1 MRIRGLSV
9 ARKQRGVQ
17 IELVVGRKRQDRDR
31 VTHPGAIEALA
42 AIRAGR
48 GNKNC
53 ADALDGARQFRIPAP
68 QHDDAMA
75 LQRAKL
81 LGRAERDRTAADDD
95 HDGIAR
101 LRHQRGSLRPAASL
115 GIRRIRVPHTGTVF
129 DDPFAGCARLGPAAQ
144 GPIGTF
150 P

>member
-9 ARKQRGVQ
+9 AREQRGVQ
-17 IELVVGRKRQDRDR
+17 IEMIVGRQREDRDR
-31 VTHPGAIEALA
+31 VTHPGAVEPLA

-48 GNKNC
+48 GDEDC
-53 ADALDGARQFRIPAP
+53 ADALDGARQIRIPAP
-68 QHDDAMA
+68 QHDDAMP

-101 LRHQRGSLRPAASL
+101 LRHHWLPQPSASL
-115 GIRRIRVPHTGTVF
+115 GIRRIRVPHTGTVL
-129 DDPFAGCARLGPAAQ
+129 DDPFAG
-144 GPIGTF
+144 
-150 P
+150 